1 MLLAN
6 YLIQKK
12 LVQNGLLILPK
23 VRAGSGGANEYSAR
37 VEIQDGMA
45 LTTFEEEQ
53 IILNNVIIPGTT
65 SATVPTPPTNQ
76 AQQIKVLLV
85 ANDITISASLGTALT
100 ALGYTF
106 TLDTVQLTSEYTGSE
121 INVATY
127 TTVIMYTN
135 NETSATG
142 AAALSTNLRSFVNA
156 GGNLITA
163 TNIGNAYPSGFD
175 FSLTTFI
182 APTGAPQNNE
192 GDITLIGT
200 HPITTGLTTLSFGF
214 ILTNRVTT
222 TQSGATTIANY
233 VFPIRPAIGINT
245 VGSARLVTINALLTN
260 ITSNATLKTVL
271 VNSILWVTRNIG

>member
-65 SATVPTPPTNQ
+65 TTPTPTNQ

-85 ANDITISASLGTALT
+85 ANDITISASLGSALT

-163 TNIGNAYPSGFD
+163 TNIANAYPSEFD

-182 APTGAPQNNE
+182 APIGAPQNNE

-233 VFPIRPAIGINT
+233 VFPTRPAIGINT